1 MSAVRR
7 SRLASYLREEK
18 LSRRF
23 ASQGRAGKTVQPDC
37 ALSKGLTTLR
47 SPLSL
52 RGKPPSR
59 VLESSARAP
68 SIPCRVSSSI
78 LEIFPAGGIIRS
90 SPKSR
95 NRADFQR
102 FWITTQMLRRLRKL
116 SGALLQDTRQCF
128 TRQSGQELARG
139 LCSTAPFITAARE
152 HPARVAT
159 SRSTITGHHAPGGSA
174 LASKCSRQA
183 RRWHAGRESDSKP
196 VGLSPERSSLSR
208 VAIPQQLLRKSSR
221 KPGAMAIHW
230 LPPFWRKPPT
240 CWRYGLE
247 KYSPFS

>member
-1 MSAVRR
+1 M
-7 SRLASYLREEK
+7 L
-18 LSRRF
+18 
-23 ASQGRAGKTVQPDC
+23 C
-37 ALSKGLTTLR
+37 

-52 RGKPPSR
+52 RGKPPSLA
-59 VLESSARAP
+59 LESSAQAP

-95 NRADFQR
+95 KRADFQR

-152 HPARVAT
+152 QPARVAT
-159 SRSTITGHHAPGGSA
+159 SRSTITGHHAPAGSA
-174 LASKCSRQA
+174 VASKCSRQA
-183 RRWHAGRESDSKP
+183 RRGQAGRARDANAG
-196 VGLSPERSSLSR
+196 GLAPDRPS
-208 VAIPQQLLRKSSR
+208 
-221 KPGAMAIHW
+221 
-230 LPPFWRKPPT
+230 
-240 CWRYGLE
+240 
-247 KYSPFS
+247 